1 MESMSKAHFISVAE
15 LLTQLQTEGF
25 SYGKKQL
32 RIDHLILFNVSLLL
46 RFFHFFLHFLNINEH
61 GRGRMCSGADPNA
74 SKLRLFPW

>member
-1 MESMSKAHFISVAE
+1 MTIERLPRFTSWDGWDKTRGRKKMESMSKAHFISVAE

-46 RFFHFFLHFLNINEH
+46 RFFHFFFTFFEY
-61 GRGRMCSGADPNA
+61 
-74 SKLRLFPW
+74 K